1 MAAVSVFEFVDLRA
15 CGFAEELISHA
26 DSAYRLADLESLADI
41 LHCLFRKFGAAGTVA
56 DEKTVVG
63 YLSEVII
70 PRHECDSHAA
80 ACQTADDIVF
90 CAAVHKHYP
99 LLPFSEFLD
108 LSGADLGD
116 EVFFVGVVKLY
127 VLTPLECDFSEH
139 RAFVAEQFGKR
150 AGVNAVDTRNFF
162 ILEPVGERACSL
174 PVTRHPAVV
183 LAYDCLAMYA

>member
-1 MAAVSVFEFVDLRA
+1 MPYTLVGTVVHVYEMRFPVGGNSVVVYGESMVLRCYEATFRAAETHRLVMAAVSVFEFVDLRA

-127 VLTPLECDFSEH
+127 VLTPP
-139 RAFVAEQFGKR
+139 R
-150 AGVNAVDTRNFF
+150 
-162 ILEPVGERACSL
+162 
-174 PVTRHPAVV
+174 
-183 LAYDCLAMYA
+183 M